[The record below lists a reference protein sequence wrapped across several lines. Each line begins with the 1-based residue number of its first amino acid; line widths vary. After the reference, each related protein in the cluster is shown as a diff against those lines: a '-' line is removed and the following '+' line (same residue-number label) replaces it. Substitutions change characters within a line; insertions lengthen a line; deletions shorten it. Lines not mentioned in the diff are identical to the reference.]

1 MFRFES
7 LEIWHLAIKF
17 VKLIYEH
24 TSKFPKD
31 ELFGLVSQLRRA
43 VVSISSN
50 IAEGS
55 LSGSKKEFKNFLN
68 YSIRSIGEVVSE
80 LVVSKERNYLNEK
93 DFSVLYN
100 KAETIAK
107 RITAFKNSL

>member
-7 LEIWHLAIKF
+7 LEIWHSAIKF
-17 VKLIYEH
+17 TRLIYEH

-31 ELFGLVSQLRRA
+31 ELFGLTSQLRRA
-43 VVSISSN
+43 SVSISSN

-68 YSIRSIGEVVSE
+68 YSIRSVGEVVSE
-80 LVVSKERNYLNEK
+80 LVVAREINYLNEK
-93 DFSVLYN
+93 DSSVLYN
-100 KAETIAK
+100 EAETLTK
-107 RITAFKNSL
+107 RITSFKNSL